1 MLTQL
6 INKHFSI
13 LGIDQQQIYN
23 SDKFNARIL
32 MAFIVNSLCIF
43 SSIKY
48 LLHGV
53 HGSIEYMEC
62 LYTAISA
69 FASAVAFT
77 ILTWKSEKLFEILNE
92 FGSIIQTSE

>member
-53 HGSIEYMEC
+53 DSSIEYIEC
-62 LYTAISA
+62 LYAAISA

>member
-6 INKHFSI
+6 INKYFLI
-13 LGIDQQQIYN
+13 LGIGQQQIHN

-32 MAFIVNSLCIF
+32 IAFSVEIIWFF

-53 HGSIEYMEC
+53 HSSIEYMEC